1 MSPLRFQEKQQCN
14 LSLNFSDLA
23 TRAGD
28 ETMDVMDAM
37 KNEIMGNGDA
47 QPVRD
52 QKIIK
57 IRSPNKVILGGRHDG
72 RRHGRIKRQ
81 HTRND

>member
-1 MSPLRFQEKQQCN
+1 
-14 LSLNFSDLA
+14 
-23 TRAGD
+23 
-28 ETMDVMDAM
+28 MDVMDAM